1 MILSPSASR
10 KMSATVI
17 GDQDMTLMMVY
28 FIKPNETIAMTF
40 SGDPQMGL
48 TCDQFTGSA
57 VARLTTTSF
66 VMRTASLR

>member
-1 MILSPSASR
+1 
-10 KMSATVI
+10 MSATVI